1 MDQGFFLLFAAASV
15 ITALTVVLARNPVH
29 SALALMA
36 CFLQISAIFVLLE
49 APLLAVIQIFVYVGA
64 IMVLFLFVIMMI
76 DVREALS
83 QRFLPGGNLPAVVL
97 LVVLGVEMLVLVFWS
112 NRFSITEPVAV
123 RTAGEIRQLS
133 TTLFADYLLPFEAA
147 SVILLAALVGAIVL
161 ARISCQ
167 RLVQAHRGADA
178 VHLVGRDRRP
188 EARAVDDDAR
198 VRFPAGNLDGH

>member
-1 MDQGFFLLFAAASV
+1 MGQGFFLLFAAASV

-76 DVREALS
+76 DVREAVL
-83 QRFLPGGNLPAVVL
+83 QRFLPGGNLPALVL
-97 LVVLGVEMLVLVFWS
+97 LILLAVEMLVLVLWS
-112 NRFSITEPVAV
+112 DRFSVAQPVV
-123 RTAGEIRQLS
+123 THAGDQIRQLS
-133 TTLFADYLLPFEAA
+133 KTLFVDYLLPFEAA

-161 ARISCQ
+161 ARKEQ
-167 RLVQAHRGADA
+167 G
-178 VHLVGRDRRP
+178 
-188 EARAVDDDAR
+188 
-198 VRFPAGNLDGH
+198 

>member
-1 MDQGFFLLFAAASV
+1 MDQAFFLLFAAASV

-76 DVREALS
+76 DVREAVL
-83 QRFLPGGNLPAVVL
+83 QRFLPGGNLPALVL
-97 LVVLGVEMLVLVFWS
+97 LVLLGVEIVLVLWS
-112 NRFSITEPVAV
+112 DRFSVTEPVAM
-123 RTAGEIRQLS
+123 RGGDQIRQLS
-133 TTLFADYLLPFEAA
+133 MTLFADYLLPFEAA

-161 ARISCQ
+161 ARKEQ
-167 RLVQAHRGADA
+167 G
-178 VHLVGRDRRP
+178 
-188 EARAVDDDAR
+188 
-198 VRFPAGNLDGH
+198 

>member
-1 MDQGFFLLFAAASV
+1 MGQGFFLLFAAASV
-15 ITALTVVLARNPVH
+15 ITALIMVLAHNPVH

-36 CFLQISAIFVLLE
+36 CFLQVSAIFVLLE

-76 DVREALS
+76 DVREAVL
-83 QRFLPGGNLPAVVL
+83 QRFVPGGNLPALALLVL
-97 LVVLGVEMLVLVFWS
+97 LGAEMLVLVLWS
-112 NRFSITEPVAV
+112 DRFALTEPVSG

-161 ARISCQ
+161 ARKEP
-167 RLVQAHRGADA
+167 G
-178 VHLVGRDRRP
+178 
-188 EARAVDDDAR
+188 
-198 VRFPAGNLDGH
+198 